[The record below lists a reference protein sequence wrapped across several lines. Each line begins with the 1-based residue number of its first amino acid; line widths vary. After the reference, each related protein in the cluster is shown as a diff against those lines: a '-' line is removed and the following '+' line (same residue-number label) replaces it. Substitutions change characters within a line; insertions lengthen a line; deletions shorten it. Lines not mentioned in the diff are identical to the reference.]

1 MCEDNPKSNNERLV
15 LAHDDITTKPL
26 GERSQQNVAAKQA
39 KPGEPSRRAAPLI
52 SDGKKLRPPLLPP
65 RLGRYPPSKAGPPPS
80 YVARKR
86 TPPSLPPPSKFKK
99 FRREA
104 MSHELGLPKRRE
116 FRLELSE
123 SRRSVPGWTGTS
135 ARGRGCARLSVRVAM
150 CEDNPKSNNER
161 LVLAHDDSRCGLA
174 MVRSPLCYLAT

>member
-1 MCEDNPKSNNERLV
+1 MTGPKT
-15 LAHDDITTKPL
+15 D
-26 GERSQQNVAAKQA
+26 
-39 KPGEPSRRAAPLI
+39 
-52 SDGKKLRPPLLPP
+52 PPFL
-65 RLGRYPPSKAGPPPS
+65 
-80 YVARKR
+80 
-86 TPPSLPPPSKFKK
+86 TPPSKFKK

-161 LVLAHDDSRCGLA
+161 LVLAHDDITTKPLGE
-174 MVRSPLCYLAT
+174 RSQQNVAAKPGMTA